1 MTVQDHSYIEYKAFL
16 LCGRICVIRLLH
28 LQSDTELWAIKTAK
42 SDVWP
47 QNECCT
53 AGVAGRA
60 AFVPSQ
66 NFPSEVRVVNH

>member
-47 QNECCT
+47 RNECCT
-53 AGVAGRA
+53 AGIAGGA
-60 AFVPSQ
+60 AFVPNQ
-66 NFPSEVRVVNH
+66 NFPSEVRVVNC